1 MGLNLRSSST
11 KAVDGGVGGGE
22 ILMAATE
29 MRCPRVAEWNVPRG
43 KKISGIA
50 LLIREKPKGFSQEF
64 LVNFLFIYLFSINCC
79 PSTEYTYI

>member
-29 MRCPRVAEWNVPRG
+29 MRCPRVAEWNVSRG

-50 LLIREKPKGFSQEF
+50 LLIREKPKGFSQEVSCEF
-64 LVNFLFIYLFSINCC
+64 FMIF
-79 PSTEYTYI
+79 